1 MRLRVL
7 TLKREAIAPLTTGEL
22 GAVRGAAA
30 PTTPVR
36 DCLATLPV
44 KTLNVDDCLAI
55 SNAPSCLDCATRA
68 C

>member
-1 MRLRVL
+1 MTRTLS
-7 TLKREAIAPLTTGEL
+7 LKRETLTALTTDEL
-22 GAVRGAAA
+22 GAVHGAAA

-44 KTLNVDDCLAI
+44 RTLNLDDCLAV
-55 SNAPSCLDCATRA
+55 SDAPSCIDCATRY